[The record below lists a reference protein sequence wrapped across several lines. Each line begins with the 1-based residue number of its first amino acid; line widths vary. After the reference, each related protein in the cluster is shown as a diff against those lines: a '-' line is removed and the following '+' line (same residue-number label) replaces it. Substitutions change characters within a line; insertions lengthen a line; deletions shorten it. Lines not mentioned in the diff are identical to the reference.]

1 MRACLLL
8 VLCWAAFN
16 ASAGV
21 ISYGIDRLGN
31 VIGTSENLRYY
42 GDQNGYWILDDVN
55 NTIRSSAGPTSYLN
69 TSLFSVSDIVD
80 VTYSNIYSN
89 MWVDVGTSTNYS
101 INQSGI
107 INGSSGAI
115 RYYGDQN
122 GYWILDDVNNTVR
135 SNVGPTRLLS
145 TSLFSVSDIVDV
157 TYTNIYNN
165 MWVDLG
171 TSTNY
176 SIHQSGSINGSSG
189 AIRYYGDQNGY
200 WILDD
205 VNNTIRTNSG
215 PLSFLKTSLFSVAD
229 ILDVTYSNIY
239 SHMWV
244 TVDDGSAQ
252 QVSEPSTF
260 TLLGLGLAG
269 LGFIRRRR
277 K

>member
-1 MRACLLL
+1 MRTCLLL
-8 VLCWAAFN
+8 VLCLAAFN

-21 ISYGIDRLGN
+21 ISYGIDRYGN
-31 VIGTSENLRYY
+31 IIGNSENYRYY

-55 NTIRSSAGPTSYLN
+55 NTIRSTAGPTSYLN
-69 TSLFSVSDIVD
+69 TSLFSVADIVD

-101 INQSGI
+101 LTLSGT
-107 INGSSGAI
+107 INGSSDAI

-135 SNVGPTRLLS
+135 SNAGPPRPLN
-145 TSLFSVSDIVDV
+145 TSLFSVSDIADV
-157 TYTNIYNN
+157 TYTNIYSN
-165 MWVDLG
+165 MWVDVG

-176 SIHQSGSINGSSG
+176 SINQSGNINGSS
-189 AIRYYGDQNGY
+189 AAVRYYGDQNGY

-215 PLSFLKTSLFSVAD
+215 PTSFLNTSLFSVAD

-260 TLLGLGLAG
+260 ALLGLGLAG
-269 LGFIRRRR
+269 LCLTLRRR